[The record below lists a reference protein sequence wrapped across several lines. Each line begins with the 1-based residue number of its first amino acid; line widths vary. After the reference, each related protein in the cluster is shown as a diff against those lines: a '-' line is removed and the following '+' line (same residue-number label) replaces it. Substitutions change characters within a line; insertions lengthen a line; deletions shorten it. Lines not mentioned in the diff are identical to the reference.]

1 MLQPPWRSQVPLKL
15 WITIG
20 FIVIAF
26 GSGWILSQKLFQAK
40 LDAQM
45 VAAQEQAL
53 ETSRFLA
60 AAEQARL
67 QLSQQLEDQANEAPV
82 TAPACFPVDRVR
94 RLNLR

>member
-1 MLQPPWRSQVPLKL
+1 MPLKF

-20 FIVIAF
+20 LIIAAF
-26 GSGWILSQKLFQAK
+26 GSGYLLSQKLFQAK

-45 VAAQEQAL
+45 IAAQEQAL

-82 TAPACFPVDRVR
+82 TAPACLPVDRVR